1 MDEKMMDDPITK
13 AVADYIAMEADAA
26 KWRALMTELRAEIT
40 AGTPISPTLFHI
52 IKTKAEA
59 INAQS

>member
-1 MDEKMMDDPITK
+1 MDEKIMDDPITK

-26 KWRALMTELRAEIT
+26 KWRALMAELRQDIAP
-40 AGTPISPTLFHI
+40 GTPISPTLFHI

-59 INAQS
+59 LNG